1 MKVMKTVM
9 YIQKIFKERIQNTK
23 ERTDQINDLWQKI
36 HEDLLL
42 EAKSRKPNQKVVML
56 AKKMHYITKEVKNAL
71 IANYIQACN
80 YRHAMAFFQWRDRYG
95 PNAGLENSL
104 VKAVFQTRTNFLLEQ
119 EKRKQDL
126 FQLAKIEEK
135 KETQPLSDQEK
146 TFEEEIKS
154 LHKSDSQADNYI

>member
-1 MKVMKTVM
+1 
-9 YIQKIFKERIQNTK
+9 
-23 ERTDQINDLWQKI
+23 
-36 HEDLLL
+36 
-42 EAKSRKPNQKVVML
+42 
-56 AKKMHYITKEVKNAL
+56 
-71 IANYIQACN
+71 
-80 YRHAMAFFQWRDRYG
+80 MAFFQWRDRYG
-95 PNAGLENSL
+95 PNAGSENSL
-104 VKAVFQTRTNFLLEQ
+104 AKAVFKTRSNFLLEQ